1 MRLLGRSPSIES
13 PLGSDHPKNDVQ
25 HSQDLKE
32 KKKKGSIKSV
42 RRGEV
47 SRAQDC

>member
-1 MRLLGRSPSIES
+1 MRLLGHSPSIES
-13 PLGSDHPKNDVQ
+13 PLGSDHPKTDVQ
-25 HSQDLKE
+25 HSQDLKKE
-32 KKKKGSIKSV
+32 KKKRVKSV